1 VIEHSKDYQALA
13 QVDEL
18 EHLERLER
26 VADSIDKLGAQR
38 NTVDQQE
45 MLRLLSGLMNYRFA
59 TDYPRRIWQSKKQLI
74 HLNHAL
80 AKADERVVGLRRI
93 TDRTQL
99 DLSEFRIRISGQSE
113 KIDGLRTRVADLL
126 NHQEQQI
133 NRLAIDAIRVQ
144 QEHVRK
150 LMLNARFELS
160 RIYDKLAVAN

>member
-1 VIEHSKDYQALA
+1 
-13 QVDEL
+13 
-18 EHLERLER
+18 
-26 VADSIDKLGAQR
+26 
-38 NTVDQQE
+38 

-59 TDYPRRIWQSKKQLI
+59 TDYPRRIWQAKKQLAQ
-74 HLNHAL
+74 LDRAL
-80 AKADERVVGLRRI
+80 AEADERVVGLRRI

-99 DLSEFRIRISGQSE
+99 DLSDFRDRISGQSG
-113 KIDGLRTRVADLL
+113 KIDRLRARVAKLL
-126 NHQEQQI
+126 NQQEQLI